1 MASFWHRVYVELE
14 ETIVINKGSFR
25 TVNKVT
31 FIDRQPDCF
40 DLNGI
45 IVGNA
50 SFEQRCK
57 KMLKDG
63 ALEPMKNE
71 SSEDGNTATTG
82 SLEESWAKQDEEA
95 FVAF

>member
-1 MASFWHRVYVELE
+1 LLKSNINHSILLAPRVCGIRGNNRHKRGQFPYR
-14 ETIVINKGSFR
+14 KQSH
-25 TVNKVT
+25 

-45 IVGNA
+45 IVGDA

-63 ALEPMKNE
+63 ALELMKNE
-71 SSEDGNTATTG
+71 SSEDGNAATAG
-82 SLEESWAKQDEEA
+82 SL
-95 FVAF
+95 